1 MPAFLWQRIRYECL
15 DLWAS
20 VADLLF
26 PRVCVV
32 CENSLVRGEKYLCTS
47 CLADFPFTDTT
58 YDAGENLLEH
68 FDEAYRPEELYT
80 LFYYNKYDIYKK
92 LIYNIKYQSY
102 KHLAFYLG
110 QMLGERIPETSAA
123 DIIIPIPLH
132 PRRLRERGYNQA
144 FEIARGISEVL
155 HIDILDD
162 VVVRIKNNVSQ
173 TGKNASERLKNV
185 EHIFQLIN
193 PQKIIGKRILLV
205 DDVITTG
212 ATIGSCMQVLSQAG
226 DVHFC
231 LGCLARTL

>member
-1 MPAFLWQRIRYECL
+1 MPIFLWQRIRHECL
-15 DLWAS
+15 GLWAS
-20 VADLLF
+20 VTDLLF

-32 CENSLVRGEKYLCTS
+32 CENSLMRGEKYLCTS
-47 CLADFPFTDTT
+47 CLADFPITDAA

-68 FDEAYRPEELYT
+68 FDEACRPEKLYT

-92 LIYNIKYQSY
+92 LIYHIKYQSY

-110 QMLGERIPETSAA
+110 QMLGERIQDTSAA

-144 FEIARGISEVL
+144 LEIARGISEVL
-155 HIDILDD
+155 QIDIWDD
-162 VVVRIKNNVSQ
+162 VVVRTRNNVSQ
-173 TGKNASERLKNV
+173 TGKNASERQKNV
-185 EHIFQLIN
+185 EHIFQLKDS
-193 PQKIIGKRILLV
+193 QKIIGKRILLV

-212 ATIGSCMQVLSQAG
+212 ATIGSCMQVLAQAG
-226 DVHFC
+226 DVRFC